1 MASLLD
7 FCSTEQQKQ
16 IIKLYLAGLSSV
28 EIAVKLGHP
37 KNYSGTVRK
46 AICRV
51 KKAAE
56 DRGFDPEHHRN
67 HVVPSNQ
74 IVTGYSDLVRYPEN
88 DPLGRILGWIKTNRK
103 LAEQINE
110 AHAMIDA
117 MALSVPKVEP
127 AVYRGNIKE
136 PHHFSVIPL
145 GDPHIGLRTWS
156 KEVGTDWDVPTAMR
170 VFEKVFRR
178 LLERTPDTEVGV
190 LFNSGDFFHADNI
203 AGETARSGHKLDLD
217 GRPGFWLD
225 AGFSL
230 IRLLIDMA
238 LQKYSRVVFINTPG
252 NHDDILGL
260 ALGSFV
266 AQLYINEP
274 RLTCQRGTNPFQY
287 YSQGQVALGFCHG
300 HTCKLP
306 SLPGK
311 MADDQAEMWG
321 RTRLRHW
328 FTGHVH
334 HNSWLQWKEHPGCT
348 VETVGIIPPKD
359 AYAHGGAYGNS
370 RGTQLVIFDERGY
383 TTDRFT
389 EFVLPTD

>member
-260 ALGSFV
+260 ALGSYSSDGSL
-266 AQLYINEP
+266 ASAI
-274 RLTCQRGTNPFQY
+274 TCR
-287 YSQGQVALGFCHG
+287 
-300 HTCKLP
+300 
-306 SLPGK
+306 
-311 MADDQAEMWG
+311 
-321 RTRLRHW
+321 
-328 FTGHVH
+328 
-334 HNSWLQWKEHPGCT
+334 
-348 VETVGIIPPKD
+348 
-359 AYAHGGAYGNS
+359 
-370 RGTQLVIFDERGY
+370 
-383 TTDRFT
+383 
-389 EFVLPTD
+389 